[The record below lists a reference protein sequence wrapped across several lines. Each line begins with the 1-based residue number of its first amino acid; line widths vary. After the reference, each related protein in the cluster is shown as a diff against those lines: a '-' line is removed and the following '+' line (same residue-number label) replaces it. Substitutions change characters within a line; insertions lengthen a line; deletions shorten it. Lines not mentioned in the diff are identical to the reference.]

1 MSHYHFIKC
10 CCFQL
15 CNVFRSQ
22 NMELDQGLLESLP
35 LGQRHRLVWRMRC
48 DQIQAYYDREHAL
61 QKQYGH
67 QPAGTSK
74 PQGHHKKMVHFP
86 LASVIQDA
94 IVRHDNKEVL
104 RLLKEGVDIN
114 TPISSG
120 GSLLHLCARHDNV
133 FAAEVLIDHGINVNL
148 QDDDLWT
155 AFHIACA
162 CDHPDIVLLL
172 LLVGINVQLQDVNR
186 NFPLDYTIE
195 GTETSY
201 ILRKHLE
208 ENGVDIGSLHNMKN
222 QMPSTMLSDVR
233 QMISSGESVNLRNTS
248 GITLL
253 HMACASGY
261 KEVVSLLLEGGADP
275 CLTENNYWTPL
286 HLAAKYGQTCIV
298 NQLLKYKAN
307 PTVLNC
313 NQDKPSD
320 VAASDQI
327 ANILLKAEE
336 LWMQHQMSTVVTMH
350 STYEQEDELTPDVS
364 TPMIKMTPLSVPIS
378 KWDSLLE
385 KVHMFSNAAGALT
398 HQPPQDS
405 HLDGAYSSGLGKL
418 EQVKL
423 MPPAPSD
430 DLASLSE
437 LTDRSLL
444 YEMQKR
450 FGNDQI
456 YTYIGHILLLINPNK
471 DLPIYSHLVSQLYLS
486 SSGRLCSSLP
496 PHIFS
501 SAERAYHMMLQER
514 RPQCFIISGES
525 GSGKSEACKHILKH
539 LSVRSCPKGFALE
552 PRMKHVNCLL
562 EAFGHARTQVNP
574 NSSRFIKLICLQYCE
589 KRRTLLRAWVN
600 TFALEKSRVIC
611 TPPRHQ
617 NFNIFYLMAE
627 GLSAEEKS
635 SLCLNNIL
643 AHRFLSGKDSG
654 EVTPSAT
661 FNTVSRDKLAAMK
674 QSLRALG
681 FNKQEVENIFIVLSA
696 LLHLG
701 DLCFLT
707 LTGADS
713 AFPSDLQLL
722 ERVAVMLQLNPEDLG
737 SALTS
742 DVQYFN
748 GDFITR
754 HHTVEMSNHYR
765 DLLAKSLYSRL
776 FSFLVN
782 CINCYLQGPEDSI
795 GDPSLEIC
803 ILDIFGFEEF
813 QINGFEQLCIN
824 MMSEKV
830 HQYTNEVLFHQE
842 QQECLQDNI
851 TIETLYSLGD
861 QSTMIDFFFQNP
873 EGLLSLLDE
882 ESQALRWSEQ
892 KFHKRLQNQLD
903 SIRTEELFLSTKDG
917 NGNPPPMD
925 QGPSFT
931 VKHYV
936 SKVTYDLTG
945 SLERNRD
952 GMSQNILFMMKSSEN
967 VLIRQLFQSKLTQTG
982 SLMPPV
988 HHQLKLDGAK
998 ASLHLQKGPSPSSS
1012 TARQGLK
1019 KYLELSK
1026 LLKKKGT
1033 MSVQQR
1039 LERCGPVTVS
1049 MQLRNSLSE
1058 ITSKLQS
1065 CTPHFV
1071 QCVRPNST
1079 GQRDSLD
1086 SGLISSQLQ
1095 YIGVLEMVQMIRY
1108 GYPVRLPFTVFLNR
1122 YRELVDTMMADKMNL
1137 SSVEKCQHILQ
1148 QCKLQGWQLGKTKV
1162 FLRYWQ
1168 ADHLNDRCHQLSR
1181 KIVTCQKVVRG
1192 WLVRRCVLSKLNS
1205 IQTEHAAAVKGE
1217 SIQHFLQGVEEK
1229 SLHTY
1234 DSLVLQ
1240 NATDIAR
1247 ENDRLRSHLT
1257 SLLLGERP
1265 EPVGK
1270 EEDSP
1275 KRSVEKSGRAN
1286 EMVAGRVQRH
1296 LRSSSVPTPLAMDN
1310 LVHSPNSSIKA
1321 ALQTV
1326 GHTAVEEAIPGGIV
1340 LPSPRKQPPPKPRR
1354 DPNTRLSASYEAVS
1368 AGLSITPKDSPA
1380 EGSQTSPSGSP
1391 PKQQLSPSDLSN
1403 LSKPRPHSDDYSTMK
1418 KIPPPKPKRSP
1429 NTKLTGSYEEISA
1442 PQRPTDMKLACLI
1455 RSGLHCLGSMHR
1467 ASSVDSPHGAAVLSL
1482 YSCPYEEDIYIEM
1495 VGASRALTMPESDS
1509 SQMIEAVYEE
1519 MKYFPAEDGP
1529 APPARQDTQEQL
1541 TFPLEPKSVSGFTV
1555 EHPSCPSKPV
1565 LKDGTSCDIPA
1576 PFPNLLPHRPP
1587 LLVFPPSPVTC
1598 SPASDESPLTPLEV
1612 KKLPVFETNLNFSSN
1627 QEGGGSPLS
1636 PQYVRQRADSSPSL
1650 TILLPD
1656 RSTPPLTPPPVQ
1668 TPPIV
1673 SSLPQAPPPPPY
1685 RPPSHFPFPP
1695 EPGFLAMT
1703 RGHSGSMDTS
1713 ITNSP
1718 LSAGGGAKA
1727 TFFPAKVGVSS
1738 RPEPRRAHSC
1748 SSSPLLFNPALG
1760 RPLTSPLDELNTLFN
1775 SGRSLLRKSTTG
1787 RKIRETGFNSNMN
1800 LPGQEEQDP
1809 TSLSSQ
1815 LQDKN
1820 ANNHTHTPSSPSPA
1834 SFENGNQ
1841 LTNGSLEDEGHLKS
1855 NASSA
1860 ELHHRHLDSHHTQR
1874 AHLNFSPF
1882 GAGAAL

>member
-1 MSHYHFIKC
+1 MS
-10 CCFQL
+10 CFQL

-313 NQDKPSD
+313 NQDKPS
-320 VAASDQI
+320 VVI
-327 ANILLKAEE
+327 E
-336 LWMQHQMSTVVTMH
+336 LQCSTF
-350 STYEQEDELTPDVS
+350 DGR
-364 TPMIKMTPLSVPIS
+364 TPLSVPIS

-643 AHRFLSGKDSG
+643 AHRYTHKRLY
-654 EVTPSAT
+654 TYT
-661 FNTVSRDKLAAMK
+661 NRDKLAAMK

-1265 EPVGK
+1265 EPVG
-1270 EEDSP
+1270 
-1275 KRSVEKSGRAN
+1275 
-1286 EMVAGRVQRH
+1286 RVQRH

-1368 AGLSITPKDSPA
+1368 AGLSITPKD
-1380 EGSQTSPSGSP
+1380 
-1391 PKQQLSPSDLSN
+1391 N

-1529 APPARQDTQEQL
+1529 APP
-1541 TFPLEPKSVSGFTV
+1541 
-1555 EHPSCPSKPV
+1555 HPSCPSKPV

-1787 RKIRETGFNSNMN
+1787 RKIRETGKNYSIHQIPKSQQEQKLFT
-1800 LPGQEEQDP
+1800 PGTKTID
-1809 TSLSSQ
+1809 SKLLSFKPSGGFRGFYGKLFSVPMKRVFSV
-1815 LQDKN
+1815 LQ
-1820 ANNHTHTPSSPSPA
+1820 S
-1834 SFENGNQ
+1834 
-1841 LTNGSLEDEGHLKS
+1841 
-1855 NASSA
+1855 
-1860 ELHHRHLDSHHTQR
+1860 
-1874 AHLNFSPF
+1874 
-1882 GAGAAL
+1882 